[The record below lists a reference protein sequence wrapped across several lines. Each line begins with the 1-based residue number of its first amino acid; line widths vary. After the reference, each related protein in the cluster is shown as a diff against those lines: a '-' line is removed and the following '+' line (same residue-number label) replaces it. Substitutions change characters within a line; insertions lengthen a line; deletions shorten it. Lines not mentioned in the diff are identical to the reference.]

1 MLSATGLLWI
11 SLRAKTELL
20 LRFVKEFVNF
30 FDETLVRFD
39 RNGVT
44 LRFSVET
51 VMFLEMCDFSRS
63 PGETCLLCAWI

>member
-1 MLSATGLLWI
+1 MWI

-30 FDETLVRFD
+30 FDESLARFD
-39 RNGVT
+39 RNGVS

-51 VMFLEMCDFSRS
+51 VMFPETYDFSHS
-63 PGETCLLCAWI
+63 PGETWLLCAWS